1 MAARATTPCPA
12 TAARTRWS
20 AARAT
25 TRSTLATASASSSSA
40 AAAGTRSRPTR
51 RTGSPAA
58 RRSCAEE
65 LAQPEAER
73 PQPRAVAGGI
83 DQAKHRSH
91 VAKLI
96 DLVDVP
102 DVFDVVRL
110 AARLGLEPCVE
121 NLLEQRLARPPQRQR
136 QDVRVVPLPGAAG
149 RFRVVPESGSPP
161 GPLVGRDRGAG
172 ARPAAHDALL
182 CAPARDIARG
192 RLAGPSPVVP
202 LAVGESA
209 MRQHFVPA
217 RAQCIEHRL
226 GHSGPLVGCDS
237 NLQRAGKR
245 TLCPAAT
252 NGAGVFFDYLGF
264 DALGRG
270 KGTNYAPTRTDCLPG
285 CPDDSRSGFNSSR
298 SPRRRHR

>member
-25 TRSTLATASASSSSA
+25 TRSTLATASVSSSSA

-58 RRSCAEE
+58 RRSCAEG
-65 LAQPEAER
+65 LTQPEVER
-73 PQPRAVAGGI
+73 PQPRAVAGVSRW
-83 DQAKHRSH
+83 ARLATL
-91 VAKLI
+91 V

-102 DVFDVVRL
+102 DVFDVVGL

-121 NLLEQRLARPPQRQR
+121 DLLEQRLARPPQRQR

-149 RFRVVPESGSPP
+149 RLRVVTESGSHA
-161 GPLVGRDRGAG
+161 GHLVRRDRGAG
-172 ARPAAHDALL
+172 AGPAAHDALL
-182 CAPARDIARG
+182 RAPARDIARR

-202 LAVGESA
+202 LAGGESA
-209 MRQHFVPA
+209 MRHHFVPA

-226 GHSGPLVGCDS
+226 RDARPLVGCDS
-237 NLQRAGKR
+237 DLQVAEKR
-245 TLCPAAT
+245 TLWPPQLTAP
-252 NGAGVFFDYLGF
+252 
-264 DALGRG
+264 GRFS
-270 KGTNYAPTRTDCLPG
+270 TT
-285 CPDDSRSGFNSSR
+285 
-298 SPRRRHR
+298 